1 MYMSVLT
8 HISFNNFKTS
18 NSLSAI
24 SSPPSRLDL
33 IVNNNGISVLSII
46 ELTRLTTF
54 FISLIS
60 DKKSALNSIKSGPLG
75 TINFNCSFTS
85 SFFFSVIV
93 IQIFVFIYWLFL
105 ILLYLY
111 YLIILFFTIN
121 FFLHV
126 NYIHH
131 S

>member
-1 MYMSVLT
+1 
-8 HISFNNFKTS
+8 FNNFKTS

-60 DKKSALNSIKSGPLG
+60 DKKSALNSIKSGLLG
-75 TINFNCSFTS
+75 TINFIFSFIS
-85 SFFFSVIV
+85 SLFFPVIG
-93 IQIFVFIYWLFL
+93 IQIFGFIYWLIL
-105 ILLYLY
+105 IHLYL
-111 YLIILFFTIN
+111 N
-121 FFLHV
+121 
-126 NYIHH
+126 
-131 S
+131 